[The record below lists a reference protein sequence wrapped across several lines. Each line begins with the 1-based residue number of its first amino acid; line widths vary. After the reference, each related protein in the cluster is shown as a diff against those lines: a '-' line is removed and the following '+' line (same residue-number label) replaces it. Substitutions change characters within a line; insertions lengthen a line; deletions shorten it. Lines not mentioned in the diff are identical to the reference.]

1 MKDGTECAAALK
13 TVAYDTAHNQY
24 AAHAELAALRDA
36 EGCCYLGQC
45 LGVFKHHSPD
55 GTQQRLSILLE

>member
-1 MKDGTECAAALK
+1 MKDGTLRAAALK
-13 TVAYDTAHNQY
+13 TLAYDTAGSQY

-45 LGVFKHHSPD
+45 LGVFKHNSPD
-55 GTQQRLSILLE
+55 GTQQRLSILLK